1 MSALNHRHIAAMGRR
16 GDHPEWCAQGHR
28 CGLGEHRAA
37 PLTVEV
43 PGLGAATLTRVQS
56 ADGREHAEVRL
67 TVVLAADELTARV
80 QLGGV
85 VRDLK
90 TVIARAAGV
99 RRAA

>member
-1 MSALNHRHIAAMGRR
+1 MSALNHRRIGAVRR
-16 GDHPEWCAQGHR
+16 GEHPAWCAQGHR
-28 CGLGEHRAA
+28 CGLGEHRGA

-43 PGLGAATLTRVQS
+43 PGLGRAVLTRVQD

-67 TVVLAADELTARV
+67 TVALDADDLTARV

-90 TVIARAAGV
+90 AVIGRAANV